1 MKELGMNLKTRLA
14 KLEAM
19 NVLNEKPMV
28 ILRTM
33 VAAMNGKPVARPI
46 RGWALGQGD
55 QQSAVMR
62 LEGES
67 DLDLETRAT
76 RLAFEATP
84 GGKVVRL
91 KSLVD
96 RVDGGAA

>member
-1 MKELGMNLKTRLA
+1 MNLETRLA
-14 KLEAM
+14 KLEARYLA
-19 NVLNEKPMV
+19 NTKPIA
-28 ILRTM
+28 ILRTI

-46 RGWALGQGD
+46 RGWAFGQGE
-55 QQSAVMR
+55 QQSAIMR

-91 KSLVD
+91 KSIVD